1 MSKKK
6 KSVPETDASKSGD
19 EKTLYQEFQEMPYS
33 LDRVGQSIARFYRQ
47 RPAGMGRNEDQ
58 EPVTKPE
65 KEPQIEKAPGK
76 PDYQDKLSFE
86 AIVIDHDLYKK
97 TVRSID
103 LSGLTRNY
111 SKAAANGVVK
121 ILAPGGIRQTFEGVF
136 STGKEFWHSHG
147 FIIVQSRLKKSK
159 RRAG

>member
-1 MSKKK
+1 
-6 KSVPETDASKSGD
+6 
-19 EKTLYQEFQEMPYS
+19 MPYS
-33 LDRVGQSIARFYRQ
+33 LDRVGQSFARFYRQ
-47 RPAGMGRNEDQ
+47 RPAGMVRKEDQ

-65 KEPQIEKAPGK
+65 KEPQKEKTLAKPENQGK
-76 PDYQDKLSFE
+76 ISFE
-86 AIVIDHDLYKK
+86 IKVIDHDLYKK

-111 SKAAANGVVK
+111 SKAAANGVVT

-147 FIIVQSRLKKSK
+147 FIIVQSRLKKK
-159 RRAG
+159 